1 MHVKRTVA
9 LQIRNVP
16 EEVRQALAERARRRG
31 QSLQAYLLELVI
43 REHSRASTIEALE
56 CLARQEAAARLD
68 PAQALGIL
76 DAARAQQDR
85 KGLGPATS

>member
-1 MHVKRTVA
+1 M
-9 LQIRNVP
+9 
-16 EEVRQALAERARRRG
+16 
-31 QSLQAYLLELVI
+31 I

-56 CLARQEAAARLD
+56 CLAHQEAAARLD

-85 KGLGPATS
+85 KGLGPAAPLVSRIWKLKDGLSSYVAAYVTLAEAEG